1 MKKNENLPK
10 CKIDFRKHPY
20 YVGHHMYH
28 QWTTRI
34 LDCEVLS
41 ISFSTGGCRVRI
53 INPDTGEYYSK
64 NCDTSTIYLVG
75 LDLSNF
81 K

>member
-20 YVGHHMYH
+20 YTGHHMSE
-28 QWTTRI
+28 QLTTKI

-41 ISFSTGGCRVRI
+41 ISFTTGSCRVRI
-53 INPDTGEYYSK
+53 LDPDTKECIVK